1 MKKVILIILLLIFS
15 INICHAQDAVSDNTD
30 EDNVFTDDASAA
42 TEQLNGYVEYN
53 APEEENAIYLKEP
66 ININNIN
73 LSAPKKIGSKSLLPE
88 TKRPTFEPM
97 GRPLEAASEVYSDEY
112 SIRPFSTSYSQNVGK
127 LSFGTSFDTSLS
139 SARLNNSTGLFAKYE
154 GKHFALNTIYVK
166 SANNYNSSYD
176 DSFIVAPEWKIT
188 KRLSLLDV
196 MQTDLYQIDKSNQI
210 VLRYTP
216 HLKKYADDVQFELGA
231 GQSFYENNP
240 VGSKVRFST
249 RFKL

>member
-1 MKKVILIILLLIFS
+1 MKKIALIILMTILG
-15 INICHAQDAVSDNTD
+15 INVCLADDVISDGTD
-30 EDNVFTDDASAA
+30 EDNIFTDDTPAA
-42 TEQLNGYVEYN
+42 EQLNGYIEYN
-53 APEEENAIYLKEP
+53 EPEREENAIYLNAP
-66 ININNIN
+66 ININSIN
-73 LSAPKKIGSKSLLPE
+73 LTTPKKIGSKSLLPE
-88 TKRPTFEPM
+88 KKPTFEPM
-97 GRPLEAASEVYSDEY
+97 GNPLHAASEVYSDEY
-112 SIRPFSTSYSQNVGK
+112 SIQPLSTSYSQKVGK
-127 LSFGTSFDTSLS
+127 FNFGTSFDTSLS
-139 SARLNNSTGLFAKYE
+139 SARLSNSTGFFAKYE
-154 GKHFALNTIYVK
+154 GKHFALNTVYVK

-176 DSFIVAPEWKIT
+176 DSFIIAPEWKIT